1 MTFAPADDDDYYD
14 DYDERLLEQLA
25 SSPSSPPSPPANDP
39 VRPNHYKNCSNGAQ
53 VADICDRLD
62 WNRGSAVKYI
72 ARAGEKVEPG
82 EASIDAEIRDLN
94 KAKWH
99 VDRRLAL
106 VRGELEADSDP
117 AVARNRETLEAISII
132 EKHWGQHSGLA
143 DTMAHLRQMLTS

>member
-1 MTFAPADDDDYYD
+1 MILEDNVDDEYD
-14 DYDERLLEQLA
+14 PYEDGLNLG
-25 SSPSSPPSPPANDP
+25 SPSLPPANDP

-72 ARAGEKVEPG
+72 ARAGEKLEHGDTPV
-82 EASIDAEIRDLN
+82 SAEIRDLN

-99 VDRRLAL
+99 VERRLAL

-117 AVARNRETLEAISII
+117 AAKQIREILEAVAVLERNFTSHPEIASTVRRIRD
-132 EKHWGQHSGLA
+132 L
-143 DTMAHLRQMLTS
+143 LTPS